1 MNKPSAA
8 KSRHAAAKS
17 TGGIRTRHWTPA
29 YDWSG
34 NYGWSSTTKM
44 TAGLRPKPY
53 RTTATEADCCVATH
67 LTVSW

>member
-1 MNKPSAA
+1 MDGYGAA
-8 KSRHAAAKS
+8 KSPAAGTWA
-17 TGGIRTRHWTPA
+17 RHWTPA

-34 NYGWSSTTKM
+34 NYSWSSTAKM
-44 TAGLRPKPY
+44 ATGLRPHPY